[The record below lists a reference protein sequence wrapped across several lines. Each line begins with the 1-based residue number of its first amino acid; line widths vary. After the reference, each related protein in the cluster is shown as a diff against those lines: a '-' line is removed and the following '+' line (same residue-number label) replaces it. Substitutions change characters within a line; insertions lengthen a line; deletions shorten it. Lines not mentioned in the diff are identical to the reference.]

1 MSAVEEDGMQDLRL
15 AVRALRETPV
25 VTIVAV
31 LSLALGIG
39 ANTAIFSLVNSLLM
53 RALPVVAPQR
63 LVLVTTA
70 TAASRRTQSWWS
82 YPVWEEIRSRPA
94 LFDSAVAWA
103 PNRFNL
109 ASGGPA
115 EFVDGLWA
123 SGSFFSTLG
132 VRPVAG
138 RIFSEADDARAG
150 GPDGA
155 VAVVSYDFSKR
166 RFGDSRMAVGRTLTL
181 DRVAFTIVGVAPAE
195 FFGPEIGHRFDVVAP
210 FGAEPLLRGRESLL
224 DQRGHGWVTIM
235 ARLKP
240 EQTVQAATAALQA
253 VQRPI
258 WEATLGRNA
267 RPEYRE
273 LYFQQ
278 SFALVPAATGQSV
291 LRDRYRQPLLA
302 IMVVVALVLLIACA
316 NVANLLLGR
325 ASARHHEVSVRLALG
340 ASRWRIAR
348 QLLSESVVL
357 AVAGG
362 ACGLLM
368 ATWTSRLLV
377 RQLSTRTDTVFLDLS
392 LDWRVLAF
400 TIAVAGATALLFG
413 MAPALSAS
421 RNEPAS
427 ALRTSSQQARPGA
440 GSSWIV
446 VAQVALSLV
455 IVVAAGLFIRTFSAL
470 ASRQAGFERDRVL
483 VVGLD
488 SRQTTIAPA
497 QRAQTFGRVREAV
510 RALPGVSDAAISML
524 TPVDPM
530 GALVA
535 RTEVSG
541 GATVPATVERPEG
554 FVNVVS
560 PGWFRTFG
568 VPLLAGRD
576 FTEPDR
582 QDAARVA
589 IVNQTLARQFLKDA
603 SPLGRTITLTLPG
616 RAVSME
622 IVGLVADA
630 VYLSLRETVPAT
642 VYTPVNQLYVSPAA
656 IDAVSLSVRASAGS
670 PAALTKSVAAAI
682 GSVNPELTVTF
693 QPLAD
698 QLNASLT
705 QERII
710 AELSGFF
717 GGLAL
722 LLAALGLY
730 GVTAGSVA
738 RRRAEIGI
746 RMALGAAP
754 AAVVQL
760 VLSRVAWLV
769 GAGVLVGVV
778 LSLWT
783 SQFIAAMLY
792 QLQPRDPLTLIGSAV
807 VLAMTGAI
815 AAWLPARR
823 ASRIEPAQV
832 LRES

>member
-1 MSAVEEDGMQDLRL
+1 MQDLRL
-15 AVRALRETPV
+15 AIRALRATPV
-25 VTIVAV
+25 VSVVAV

-53 RALPVVAPQR
+53 RGLPVVAPQR
-63 LVLVTTA
+63 LVVVTTA
-70 TAASRRTQSWWS
+70 TAASRRTQWWWN
-82 YPVWEEIRSRPA
+82 YPVWDEVRRRPA
-94 LFDSAVAWA
+94 LFDGAVAWV

-132 VRPVAG
+132 VRAISG
-138 RIFSEADDARAG
+138 RVFTEADDARGG
-150 GPDGA
+150 GPDGV
-155 VAVVSYDFSKR
+155 VAVVGTDFATR
-166 RFGDSRMAVGRTLTL
+166 RFGDASAAIGRILTL
-181 DRVAFTIVGVAPAE
+181 DGVAFTIVGVTPPE
-195 FFGPEIGHRFDVVAP
+195 FFGLEIGHRFDVVVP
-210 FGAEPLLRGRESLL
+210 FGAEPLVRGGESRLA
-224 DQRGHGWVTIM
+224 QRGGGWVTIM

-240 EQTVQAATAALQA
+240 EQTAEAATAPLKA
-253 VQRPI
+253 VQREI
-258 WEATLGRNA
+258 WEARIPGNA

-273 LYFQQ
+273 LYLGE
-278 SFALVPAATGQSV
+278 SFALVPAATAQSV

-316 NVANLLLGR
+316 NVANLLLAR
-325 ASARHHEVSVRLALG
+325 ASARHHELSVRLALG

-348 QLLSESVVL
+348 QLLAESAVL
-357 AVAGG
+357 AVASG

-368 ATWTSRLLV
+368 ATWCSRLLV

-392 LDWRVLAF
+392 LDWRILTF

-413 MAPALSAS
+413 TAPALSAS

-427 ALRTSSQQARPGA
+427 ALRTSAQQAPPGA

-455 IVVAAGLFIRTFSAL
+455 LIVAAGLFIRTFSSL
-470 ASRQAGFERDRVL
+470 ASRQAGFERHRVL
-483 VVGLD
+483 VVGID

-497 QRAQTFGRVREAV
+497 QRAQTCGRVREAV
-510 RALPGVSDAAISML
+510 RALPGVSDAAVSML

-541 GATVPATVERPEG
+541 GAPVPAVLERPNG

-576 FTEPDR
+576 FTEGDG
-582 QDAARVA
+582 QDAPRVA

-603 SPLGRTITLTLPG
+603 SPLGHTITLTLPG
-616 RAVSME
+616 RSVSME

-642 VYTPVNQLYVSPAA
+642 VYTAVNQLYVSPAA

-682 GSVNPELTVTF
+682 GNVNPELTVTF

-698 QLNASLT
+698 QLDASLT

-717 GGLAL
+717 GTLAL

-730 GVTAGSVA
+730 GVTASSVA
-738 RRRAEIGI
+738 RRHAEIGI

-754 AAVVQL
+754 AAVVRL

-769 GAGVLVGVV
+769 GLGVLVGAVV
-778 LSLWT
+778 SLWA
-783 SQFIAAMLY
+783 SQFVAAMLY
-792 QLQPRDPLTLIGSAV
+792 DLEPRDPVTLVGSAA
-807 VLAMTGAI
+807 VLAATGAI
-815 AAWLPARR
+815 AGWLPARR